1 MILTNNSIPQ
11 FQNGLKGN
19 TIPDTEL
26 KYFAKARFIHF
37 TAAHVFDIVYLQ
49 SQDRIHGNTAARA
62 VSTCIWSRCVPDR
75 IAVCGSDTQ
84 GRRTRTPAGNSTFGT
99 GRDFQR
105 KRRLKKRERK
115 RSVGMN
121 QEKGGDSGSTLISQ
135 IHFWLV
141 PRTVDTQPSTSTIF
155 HIFFT
160 RSPPPCFYFN
170 RGSHLARKTRRHFPE
185 MSTEKLKPSSYFN
198 LVFPWNL
205 RVNRETRSERSYIF
219 YGITDFDIA
228 LISKYEIYIFIE
240 NLSDIYNIYI
250 FKSIDN

>member
-37 TAAHVFDIVYLQ
+37 TTRFRYCLFAIPGSYTREYCRSCSFYVYLV
-49 SQDRIHGNTAARA
+49 AMCARSYRRMWVRHTREA
-62 VSTCIWSRCVPDR
+62 NSNSNARQETLHSEPDE
-75 IAVCGSDTQ
+75 
-84 GRRTRTPAGNSTFGT
+84 TFNEREGW
-99 GRDFQR
+99 
-105 KRRLKKRERK
+105 KRERE

-240 NLSDIYNIYI
+240 NLSDIYNIYT

>member
-1 MILTNNSIPQ
+1 MQ
-11 FQNGLKGN
+11 FLRVSGRDVCPIVSPYVGQTHKGG
-19 TIPDTEL
+19 EL
-26 KYFAKARFIHF
+26 E
-37 TAAHVFDIVYLQ
+37 LQ
-49 SQDRIHGNTAARA
+49 RE
-62 VSTCIWSRCVPDR
+62 
-75 IAVCGSDTQ
+75 
-84 GRRTRTPAGNSTFGT
+84 AGNSTFGT

-105 KRRLKKRERK
+105 KRRLKKRERE

-219 YGITDFDIA
+219 YGITDFDTR
-228 LISKYEIYIFIE
+228 
-240 NLSDIYNIYI
+240 
-250 FKSIDN
+250 

>member
-1 MILTNNSIPQ
+1 MCARSYRRMWVRHTREANSNSSARQ
-11 FQNGLKGN
+11 ETLHSE
-19 TIPDTEL
+19 PDE
-26 KYFAKARFIHF
+26 
-37 TAAHVFDIVYLQ
+37 
-49 SQDRIHGNTAARA
+49 
-62 VSTCIWSRCVPDR
+62 
-75 IAVCGSDTQ
+75 
-84 GRRTRTPAGNSTFGT
+84 TFNEREGW
-99 GRDFQR
+99 
-105 KRRLKKRERK
+105 KRERE

>member
-84 GRRTRTPAGNSTFGT
+84 GRRTRTPTRGRKLYIRNRTRLSTKEKVEKERE
-99 GRDFQR
+99 RDR
-105 KRRLKKRERK
+105 SGWIKRRAEIVARLWYLK
-115 RSVGMN
+115 SI
-121 QEKGGDSGSTLISQ
+121 SGSCHEPWT
-135 IHFWLV
+135 HNRR
-141 PRTVDTQPSTSTIF
+141 PRRSS
-155 HIFFT
+155 IFFLPALHRPASILT
-160 RSPPPCFYFN
+160 VVPISR
-170 RGSHLARKTRRHFPE
+170 A
-185 MSTEKLKPSSYFN
+185 KPDDTFQKCQPRN
-198 LVFPWNL
+198 
-205 RVNRETRSERSYIF
+205 
-219 YGITDFDIA
+219 
-228 LISKYEIYIFIE
+228 
-240 NLSDIYNIYI
+240 
-250 FKSIDN
+250 

>member
-19 TIPDTEL
+19 TISDTEL

-37 TAAHVFDIVYLQ
+37 TTAHVFDIVYLQ
-49 SQDRIHGNTAARA
+49 SQDRIHEHTAART

-84 GRRTRTPAGNSTFGT
+84 GRRTRTSARQETLHSEPDETFNEREGW
-99 GRDFQR
+99 
-105 KRRLKKRERK
+105 KRERP
-115 RSVGMN
+115 VGMN

-141 PRTVDTQPSTSTIF
+141 PRTVDTTVDLDDLPY
-155 HIFFT
+155 FFY
-160 RSPPPCFYFN
+160 RSPPLRFYFN
-170 RGSHLARKTRRHFPE
+170 STISHLARKTRRHFPE

-205 RVNRETRSERSYIF
+205 RVNRETRSEKSYIF
-219 YGITDFDIA
+219 TELRFRAVIA
-228 LISKYEIYIFIE
+228 LISRRIFLSKIYQS
-240 NLSDIYNIYI
+240 L
-250 FKSIDN
+250 

>member
-84 GRRTRTPAGNSTFGT
+84 GRRTRTPARGRKLYIRNRTRLST
-99 GRDFQR
+99 
-105 KRRLKKRERK
+105 KEKVEKERERK

-219 YGITDFDIA
+219 YGITDFDTRWYWNTKYIF
-228 LISKYEIYIFIE
+228 LSKIYQIYITY
-240 NLSDIYNIYI
+240 IYLNR
-250 FKSIDN
+250 